1 MLSVPEHRE
10 GLRNPGGGARGD
22 VAISRSREKP
32 VEVPLADLKTQYLD
46 LRAELLEAVDCALT
60 SMQLNL
66 GPNLLALEDEW
77 AQYCDAKYGIGVG
90 NGTEAISLGLKALG
104 VGPGDEVITVSWTF
118 IATIEAIVHVGATP
132 VVVDIDPDTYCMDPA
147 RVEAA
152 ITDKTR
158 VVLPVHVF
166 GHPAD
171 IDAIAEAI
179 GPREIFILEDAA
191 QSHGALYKGRRTG
204 SLGTAATFSFY
215 LTKNLGGYGEGGM
228 VTTSSDDVADSLRLL
243 RNHGHV
249 SKYEHQVI
257 GYNGRLDEIQAAM
270 LRVKFRYLE
279 EWNRR
284 RRELAAMYNERLA
297 DLPVVTPCEAEWAQ
311 HVYHLYPIRTE
322 KRDELAQA
330 LAEARIGH
338 SLHYQAPPH
347 TQQACAPYGLNEAHL
362 PVTMDLAKK
371 VIQLPMHTLLTEEQV
386 DYVCDVVRKTVS

>member
-1 MLSVPEHRE
+1 M
-10 GLRNPGGGARGD
+10 
-22 VAISRSREKP
+22 
-32 VEVPLADLKTQYLD
+32 EVPLADLKTQYLD

-249 SKYEHQVI
+249 SKYEH
-257 GYNGRLDEIQAAM
+257 
-270 LRVKFRYLE
+270 
-279 EWNRR
+279 
-284 RRELAAMYNERLA
+284 
-297 DLPVVTPCEAEWAQ
+297 
-311 HVYHLYPIRTE
+311 
-322 KRDELAQA
+322 
-330 LAEARIGH
+330 
-338 SLHYQAPPH
+338 
-347 TQQACAPYGLNEAHL
+347 
-362 PVTMDLAKK
+362 
-371 VIQLPMHTLLTEEQV
+371 
-386 DYVCDVVRKTVS
+386 